1 MAPVFV
7 RHGYVFLYPLRRG
20 TGSAR
25 SWPVSPP
32 LRARLEAAAS
42 RTVVPV
48 FFLFAANDYSVTP
61 GRVLAADMER
71 LGKPHLLTI
80 YPPVGRTS
88 AEGHSF
94 VHLRISAWEQDVFA
108 FLASHMK

>member
-1 MAPVFV
+1 MILMK
-7 RHGYVFLYPLRRG
+7 G
-20 TGSAR
+20 
-25 SWPVSPP
+25 
-32 LRARLEAAAS
+32 
-42 RTVVPV
+42 
-48 FFLFAANDYSVTP
+48 
-61 GRVLAADMER
+61 ADMER

-108 FLASHMK
+108 VLASHMK